1 MVRTSSSLR
10 RLLDIVDYLVDDRVG
25 VIRHVGEIPREAGA
39 PDFFHFHAQACD
51 TSAFCHQKNFA
62 SSGGASPNRGMAM
75 AKAVGEAI
83 ERYCAAI
90 YDAGDLP
97 LTSFK
102 SAQFHCIPP
111 HKFALYSSSNI
122 PDQVLPMFHLRQ
134 RLLSAGLQRLIRWRK
149 NPCLS
154 QRAWCTSLTLMT
166 QPQESIR
173 LPNLFQLVLPAIAVG
188 KKPRCQPSLRS

>member
-51 TSAFCHQKNFA
+51 TSAFCHQKNF
-62 SSGGASPNRGMAM
+62 SNTGGASTNRGRAM
-75 AKAVGEAI
+75 AKAIGEAI

-90 YDAGDLP
+90 FDKADFP
-97 LTSFK
+97 LTSFT

-111 HKFALYSSSNI
+111 HEFALYSSSQYSRSGFPYLLFEETTPVRWTPMIDPLKEEPLFVPASMVYI
-122 PDQVLPMFHLRQ
+122 PYSYDTT
-134 RLLSAGLQRLIRWRK
+134 AGEHPI
-149 NPCLS
+149 
-154 QRAWCTSLTLMT
+154 A
-166 QPQESIR
+166 QPISTG
-173 LPNLFQLVLPAIAVG
+173 LA
-188 KKPRCQPSLRS
+188 